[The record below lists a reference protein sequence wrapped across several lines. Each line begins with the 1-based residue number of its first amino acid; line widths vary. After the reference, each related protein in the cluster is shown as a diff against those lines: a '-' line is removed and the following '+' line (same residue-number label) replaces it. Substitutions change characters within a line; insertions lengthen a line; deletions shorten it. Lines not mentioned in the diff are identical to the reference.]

1 MSSTDRITNEVLAER
16 LEGLK
21 TLLLS
26 DLSFIKEQTVRT
38 NGRVTMLEV
47 KTTLTDSKVNKFVGG
62 LVVVNVV
69 MGIVAS
75 ILLKFF

>member
-1 MSSTDRITNEVLAER
+1 MSSQDKITNEVLAER

-21 TLLLS
+21 ALLLS
-26 DLSFIKEQTVRT
+26 DLSFIKEQTLKT
-38 NGRVTMLEV
+38 NGRVTALEV
-47 KTTLTDSKVNKFVGG
+47 KTTIADNKINKFVGG
-62 LVVVNVV
+62 LVVVNIV